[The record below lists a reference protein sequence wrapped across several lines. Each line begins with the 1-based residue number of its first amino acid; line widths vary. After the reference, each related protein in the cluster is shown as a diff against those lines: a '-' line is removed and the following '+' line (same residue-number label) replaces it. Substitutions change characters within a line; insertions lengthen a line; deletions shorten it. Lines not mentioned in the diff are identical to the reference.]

1 VSQKIEGNENTLLR
15 NKQRDSLPYC
25 KTNSNTGANQRR
37 KQMAEAQPIVGRT
50 LISPARER
58 WLRTEIKEG
67 LCRCTAIAKAVSM
80 TKRPTKPKQTV
91 WDGYYQMEKLHDREP
106 QLVSQTLIKKWPNFW
121 DGFPVRG
128 ENTTKKQHEFIGEWC
143 KAYIHHGISSYGKP
157 KLRRQ
162 PK

>member
-1 VSQKIEGNENTLLR
+1 
-15 NKQRDSLPYC
+15 
-25 KTNSNTGANQRR
+25 
-37 KQMAEAQPIVGRT
+37 MAEAQPIVGRT

-80 TKRPTKPKQTV
+80 TKRPTKPNQTV

-128 ENTTKKQHEFIGEWC
+128 ENTTKKQHEFIGDWC